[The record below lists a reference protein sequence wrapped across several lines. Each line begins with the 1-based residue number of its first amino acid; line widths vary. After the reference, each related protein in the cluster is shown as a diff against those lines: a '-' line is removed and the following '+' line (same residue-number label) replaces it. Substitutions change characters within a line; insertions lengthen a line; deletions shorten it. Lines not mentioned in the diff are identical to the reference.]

1 MGLHAESGRAGAPV
15 LDGPKLRILIYTD
28 FKRFQRLFGTK
39 KLQDTLE
46 RGALPITT
54 DFQVHDVDDPLTDQ
68 RLANYD
74 EIWLFLWKSDE
85 ARDPLSPAEID
96 ALHRWMNGGGGVL
109 IAGDHS
115 TNEPV
120 DTAQPEQVTYRGL
133 GAAIGRRV
141 PRARH
146 LRRWNDRPSNED
158 MIADTTEFSVGGWE
172 ASKVRLE
179 EDALPQRLL
188 LPVWAGDQ
196 PHPIFRDGRG
206 SLLDRLPDHRH
217 EGEVKLADDRPDL
230 LAPPIN
236 DEWPATGHVATIIA
250 RGINWR
256 YGRTHDLMAQW
267 DGHAVAAPG
276 GAYGRILADSSFH
289 HYADSN
295 LRALAADPNDSAS
308 WTKIQALYRNQA
320 AWLAPPGIKAAYRRL
335 AMDWLAER
343 PELPEAASADD
354 EALGRVAFALLGS
367 VLPGAWLHE
376 LVQDLITTGG
386 YGPVQDSL
394 PRGFDMVLLGTLAR
408 RLAAL
413 SRPTPLQT
421 PEFFPASFA
430 QALQSPPTRD
440 DPYPGLVEEA
450 LLSYGTRLLAEQT
463 RLEQLLGGVRP
474 GPGPG

>member
-1 MGLHAESGRAGAPV
+1 MRVYAQSGRAGAPV
-15 LDGPKLRILIYTD
+15 LDGPKLRVLIYTD
-28 FKRFQRLFGTK
+28 LKRFQRLFGTTM
-39 KLQDTLE
+39 LQDTLE
-46 RGALPITT
+46 QGALAITT
-54 DFQVHDVDDPLTDQ
+54 DFQVRNADKPLTDLW
-68 RLANYD
+68 LARYD
-74 EIWLFLWKSDE
+74 EIWLFLWASDE
-85 ARDPLSPAEID
+85 TRDSLSPAEID

-115 TNEPV
+115 ANEPFDPADPDEV
-120 DTAQPEQVTYRGL
+120 KYRGL
-133 GAAIGRRV
+133 GSAIGRRV

-146 LRRWNDRPSNED
+146 LRCWNDRPSNED

-179 EDALPQRLL
+179 DDALPQRLL
-188 LPVWAGDQ
+188 LPVWAGAQ

-217 EGEVKLADDRPDL
+217 EGEVKLADARPDL
-230 LAPPIN
+230 LAPAIK

-250 RGINWR
+250 KGINWR

-413 SRPTPLQT
+413 PRPTPLQT

-430 QALQSPPTRD
+430 QALQAPRTRD

-463 RLEQLLGGVRP
+463 RLEQLFGGVRP